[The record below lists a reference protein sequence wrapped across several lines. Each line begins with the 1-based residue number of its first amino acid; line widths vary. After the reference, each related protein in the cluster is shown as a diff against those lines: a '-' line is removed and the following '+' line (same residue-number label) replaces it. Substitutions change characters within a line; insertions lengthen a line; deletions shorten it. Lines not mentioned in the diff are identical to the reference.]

1 MNKKRGY
8 RRVWCVLMAV
18 IMVCAS
24 LYFGSVEASAAIQ
37 PVKIKVTYGQT
48 EARSMLAS
56 INAFRTSETEAWCW
70 NETDSEKVACQTT
83 ELQYDYE
90 LERIAMQ
97 RAAEIALSFSHTRPN
112 GSDCFTAYTSSYS
125 TKGENI
131 AAGQNSAAEVFTS
144 WQETNMPYSGQGHR
158 RNMLNATVKAVGIGH
173 VVYQGCHYWVQ
184 EFGDKVV
191 DATPAAAND
200 TTQIVDVDVAPS
212 YITDVKTNLDDVT
225 LTVGEKATAVDFSL
239 ALNIRDYWGYQ
250 SECVIEN
257 TCAARIEDET
267 IASLS
272 DDLIITGL
280 KAGTTKIWVSNPFG
294 EEFYRTITVTKAA
307 SSVDHIVI
315 SAIPDQTYTGKE
327 ITPAVTVKDGTK
339 TLKKDVD
346 YTVAYSNNIKVG
358 TATVTITGKG
368 EYTGIATKTF
378 QIVEETEVTVDAIAD
393 QTYAGCALM
402 PIVVVKDGSKVLKKN
417 VDYTVLYS
425 NNVNVGTATVKIS
438 GRGTYEG
445 SYSTTFKIV
454 PRAISSVTV
463 SKISDRRYTG
473 KAIEPTLS
481 ISYGGKSLKK
491 GTDYTVAFKDN
502 INIGTATVT
511 LTGKGNFEG
520 TKTVTF
526 KILGEADV
534 SVDAIADQTYT
545 GSALKPAVVVRDG
558 STVLKNNTDY
568 TVAYSNNVNAGTATV
583 KIKGKGIYEGSY
595 TTSFKILPCSITKTT
610 VSKISDRTYTGK
622 AIVPTVSVTYKTKTL
637 KKGTDYTVAYSNNIN
652 AGTATVTITG
662 QGNFSGTKTVTF
674 NIKAK
679 ESMKILPISDRSY
692 TGKAITPT
700 VTVKDGTTLLKQDR
714 DYILSYSN
722 NINAGT
728 AKVTITGIGAYQ
740 GTATTTFRITPR
752 LIRYANVTA
761 IPTQKY
767 TGSEVKPRLEIT
779 DNEKTLIL
787 VENKDF
793 TVTYSNNVNAGTA
806 KVKVKGIGNYYGER
820 IESYTISGT
829 SQPGIE
835 DPTPETEEEIDDEE
849 AYDEEVV
856 HTTKIGLNKL
866 KVTLKVGKTFRLK
879 ATVDKGSVDKITY
892 KSSNK
897 KIATVSSTGKIKAKK
912 AGKVTITVKSGNVK
926 KKCKITVKKN
936 N

>member
-1 MNKKRGY
+1 MNKKRGC

-24 LYFGSVEASAAIQ
+24 LYFGPVEASAAIQ

-56 INAFRTSETEAWCW
+56 INAFRTSEIEAWCW
-70 NETDSEKVACQTT
+70 NMNDSVKVACQTT

-125 TKGENI
+125 AKGENI
-131 AAGQNSAAEVFTS
+131 AAGQSSAAEVFTS
-144 WQETNMPYSGQGHR
+144 WQETDMPYSGQGHR

-212 YITDVKTNLDDVT
+212 YITDVKTNLDDMT

-250 SECVIEN
+250 SGCVIEN

-307 SSVDHIVI
+307 SSVDNIVI

-339 TLKKDVD
+339 TLQKDVD

-368 EYTGIATKTF
+368 EYTGTATTTF

-402 PIVVVKDGSKVLKKN
+402 PIVVVKDGTKVLKKD

-481 ISYGGKSLKK
+481 ISYGGKALKK
-491 GTDYTVAFKDN
+491 GTDYTVVFKDN

-568 TVAYSNNVNAGTATV
+568 TVAYSNHTNVGTATV
-583 KIKGKGIYEGSY
+583 KITGKGRYEGSY
-595 TTSFKILPCSITKTT
+595 TTNFKILPRSITKVT
-610 VSKISDRTYTGK
+610 VSKISAKSYTGK
-622 AIVPTVSVTYKTKTL
+622 AIEPTFSVTYNGKSL
-637 KKGTDYTVAYSNNIN
+637 RKGTDYTVAYANNVN
-652 AGTATVTITG
+652 AGTATITITG
-662 QGNFSGTKTVTF
+662 KGNY
-674 NIKAK
+674 
-679 ESMKILPISDRSY
+679 E
-692 TGKAITPT
+692 
-700 VTVKDGTTLLKQDR
+700 GTTT
-714 DYILSYSN
+714 
-722 NINAGT
+722 T
-728 AKVTITGIGAYQ
+728 AFQIKPCSISSTRITGI
-740 GTATTTFRITPR
+740 
-752 LIRYANVTA
+752 
-761 IPTQKY
+761 PTQTY
-767 TGSEVKPRLEIT
+767 TGSEVKPKLTVIYNGKALT
-779 DNEKTLIL
+779 
-787 VENKDF
+787 ENSDY
-793 TVTYSNNVNAGTA
+793 TVTYSNNVNEGMATA
-806 KVKVKGIGNYYGER
+806 KLQGIGNYTGSKAVSFR
-820 IESYTISGT
+820 IVKKT
-829 SQPGIE
+829 QPGDKDDTSKKDDTVKE
-835 DPTPETEEEIDDEE
+835 DESADEDEFDDE
-849 AYDEEVV
+849 EEVV
-856 HTTKIGLNKL
+856 HTTKIKL
-866 KVTLKVGKTFRLK
+866 SKSKVTLKVGKTYRLK
-879 ATVDKGSVDKITY
+879 VSVDEGSVDKITY

-897 KIATVSSTGKIKAKK
+897 KIATVSSKGTIKAKK
-912 AGKVTITVKSGNVK
+912 AGKVTITVKSGDK
-926 KKCKITVKKN
+926 TKKCKVIVKNK
-936 N
+936 